1 MNSFN
6 RVISGERS
14 SYKHKDPNEYG
25 FYIACDDRA
34 ILNCVNSMLLNSG
47 MVGISSADGKM
58 HYLVDGR
65 RGRDFAANQVKNQI
79 SNLVQIS
86 SVRTDQVDDAYIYFA
101 IDSTLKKN
109 GFDPTLMGTQ
119 ILRFLIYQLFQD
131 PGLLRGV
138 GKRLYPMAMPVFHMS
153 PSQVERN
160 IRYAM
165 KRRPKGAE
173 ETRVVSMINRMLDA
187 SMEEV
192 FRSYG
197 RPRD

>member
-86 SVRTDQVDDAYIYFA
+86 
-101 IDSTLKKN
+101 
-109 GFDPTLMGTQ
+109 
-119 ILRFLIYQLFQD
+119 
-131 PGLLRGV
+131 
-138 GKRLYPMAMPVFHMS
+138 
-153 PSQVERN
+153 
-160 IRYAM
+160 
-165 KRRPKGAE
+165 
-173 ETRVVSMINRMLDA
+173 
-187 SMEEV
+187 
-192 FRSYG
+192 
-197 RPRD
+197 